1 MTARRFR
8 RAASRGSTLRL
19 ALLVGLAAAL
29 AGCGVRGGDPAQSL
43 AAPEEALRGEAA
55 GYARALAPRPFA
67 FPRDHGPHPEFR
79 TEWWYVTGNLRAADG
94 RRFGFQ
100 LTFFQV
106 ALAPEAPAR
115 GSAFATR
122 HVVMAH
128 FALTDVGAGRFR
140 AAQRLERAAA
150 GLAGARG
157 EPFAVWLDDWRLA
170 SVGAGFL
177 PLRVAAA
184 EGDAAIDLVL
194 EEGKPPTPQ
203 GDRGLSRKGPGEGNA
218 SFYYSM
224 TRLPARGVVR
234 VAGRSFEVRG
244 AAWLDREWS
253 TSALG
258 PDVAGWDWF
267 ALQLDDGRDVMF
279 YRLRRKDGA
288 DDPLSAGSVV
298 GADGR
303 AARLSAA
310 DVSVTPLRFWTSPTT
325 GARYP
330 AAWRFA
336 APSRGIDVE
345 VRAALDA
352 QELTGLVDYWEG
364 AVDVSGSGRGVGY
377 VEMTGYAAR
386 R

>member
-1 MTARRFR
+1 MTARFSGRARRGAFR
-8 RAASRGSTLRL
+8 
-19 ALLVGLAAAL
+19 ALLVVLVVAL
-29 AGCGVRGGDPAQSL
+29 AGCGGRAADPAHGL
-43 AAPEEALRGEAA
+43 ASPEEALRGADA
-55 GYARALAPRPFA
+55 GYARATAPRPFA

-100 LTFFQV
+100 LTFFEV
-106 ALAPEAPAR
+106 ALAPTAPPR

-122 HVVMAH
+122 HAVMAH

-140 AAQRLERAAA
+140 SAQRLERAAA

-157 EPFAVWLDDWRLA
+157 APFAVWLDDWRLA
-170 SVGAGFL
+170 SLGESFL
-177 PLRVAAA
+177 PLRVVASEDEAAL
-184 EGDAAIDLVL
+184 DLTL
-194 EEGKPPTPQ
+194 EAGTPPTPQ
-203 GDRGLSRKGPGEGNA
+203 GDRGLSRKGPGAGNA

-224 TRLPARGVVR
+224 TRLPARGAVR
-234 VAGRSFEVRG
+234 VGGTTFAVRG

-279 YRLRRKDGA
+279 YRLRRKDGSS
-288 DDPLSAGSVV
+288 DPLSAGSVV

-303 AARLSAA
+303 AAPLSAA
-310 DVSVTPLRFWTSPTT
+310 DVSVEPLRLWTSAAT

-330 AAWRFA
+330 TAWRFA

-352 QELTGLVDYWEG
+352 QELTGIVDYWEG
-364 AVDVSGSGRGVGY
+364 AVDVSGSSRGVGY
-377 VEMTGYAAR
+377 VEMTGYAPR